1 MGDKSYDNILK
12 GGENMFDDKL
22 LICKGGIIMLLP
34 ATPCLGLMAVG
45 AVAIGAGIYCL
56 YQMADEEVLLDWDE

>member
-12 GGENMFDDKL
+12 GGANMFDDNL

-34 ATPCLGLMAVG
+34 ATPCLGLMAIG
-45 AVAIGAGIYCL
+45 AVAVGAGAYYL
-56 YQMADEEVLLDWDE
+56 VKKAEAEGLLD